1 MKKLFI
7 GLSLLVSANCFGG
20 INDSIELVANAQI
33 IEIESTRGGNGRRF
47 YLTLKGGTGKCA
59 NQKVTLTTEAIGS
72 LNLFTRNYS
81 TALTAFSLQ
90 LKTVSMGGYESE
102 HGCDQITY
110 IKLTNPS
117 N

>member
-1 MKKLFI
+1 MKKLII
-7 GLSLLVSANCFGG
+7 GLGFFVSANCFGG
-20 INDSIELVANAQI
+20 INDSVELVANAQI
-33 IEIESTRGGNGRRF
+33 IEIESTRGGNARKF

-59 NQKVTLTTEAIGS
+59 NQKVTLNIESIGS
-72 LNLFTRNYS
+72 VSLFTRNYS

-90 LKTVSMGGYESE
+90 LKTVSMGGYKSE

-117 N
+117 D